1 MTMAKDRPGLVT
13 DRRQKPVGNSRR
25 NSPQMLC
32 RRSFIGQHLS
42 PVIKRIP
49 SSCLSLDGISRM
61 MRRLKKQTRARDLTF
76 SASRSR
82 TLHSRP
88 PLNRFQEIFHA
99 IKTGRYPNRT
109 QLARSIEVTTKTIQ
123 RDLDYM
129 RYQLNL
135 PIEFDYARGG
145 YYLTKTITDLPLFQL
160 TESELVSVFVAQKAL
175 EAYRGTP
182 FEQPL
187 RTAFQKLQAATS
199 NPGARVSISWED
211 LGSSIS
217 FRHFGA
223 YLPDMTVFAD
233 LAKAIEIEE
242 VVEFDY
248 KKLDAKAFEKRT
260 VETWHLACVSG
271 QWYLL
276 GYDSGRGAC
285 RIFVLARM
293 QNVSTIAR
301 TFSHPRPGDA
311 EIGQLFQNSF
321 QICQSENTTIE
332 RIVLRFS
339 DRAAQLVRERNWHLS
354 QRLQEL
360 ANGDLELALTL
371 NSLEEIM
378 PWILSWGKHCEVIR
392 PARLHKKVMSL
403 AIFEKREN

>member
-1 MTMAKDRPGLVT
+1 
-13 DRRQKPVGNSRR
+13 
-25 NSPQMLC
+25 
-32 RRSFIGQHLS
+32 
-42 PVIKRIP
+42 
-49 SSCLSLDGISRM
+49 
-61 MRRLKKQTRARDLTF
+61 MRRLKKQTRARGSAF
-76 SASRSR
+76 SGARSR

-88 PLNRFQEIFHA
+88 PLYRFQEIFHA

-145 YYLTKTITDLPLFQL
+145 YHFTKTITDLPLFQL

-187 RTAFQKLQAATS
+187 RTAFQKLQAAAT
-199 NPGARVSISWED
+199 NPGIRISVSWED

-223 YLPDMTVFAD
+223 YLPDMTIFAE
-233 LAKAIEIEE
+233 LARAIQTEKA
-242 VVEFDY
+242 VEFDY
-248 KKLDAKAFEKRT
+248 KKLDAKSFEKRT
-260 VETWHLACVSG
+260 VEPWHLACVSG

-276 GYDSGRGAC
+276 GYDSGRGA
-285 RIFVLARM
+285 RRVFVLARM
-293 QNVSTIAR
+293 RNISTLAR
-301 TFSHPRPGDA
+301 DFAHPRPGDA
-311 EIGQLFQNSF
+311 EIRELFQNSF
-321 QICQSENTTIE
+321 QIWQSEDARLE

-339 DRAAQLVRERNWHLS
+339 GRAARLVRERNWHPS
-354 QRLQEL
+354 QTLQEL
-360 ANGDLELALTL
+360 AGGNLELGLTL
-371 NSLEEIM
+371 NSLEEIV
-378 PWILSWGKHCEVIR
+378 PWILSWGRQCGVIR
-392 PARLHKKVMSL
+392 PARLRKKVSSL
-403 AIFEKREN
+403 AVPSAQSV

>member
-1 MTMAKDRPGLVT
+1 M
-13 DRRQKPVGNSRR
+13 S
-25 NSPQMLC
+25 
-32 RRSFIGQHLS
+32 
-42 PVIKRIP
+42 
-49 SSCLSLDGISRM
+49 
-61 MRRLKKQTRARDLTF
+61 RLKKLTRVHELVSPRGKQ
-76 SASRSR
+76 R

-88 PLNRFQEIFHA
+88 PLSRFQEIFQA

-145 YYLTKTITDLPLFQL
+145 YHFTKTINDLPLFQL

-175 EAYRGTP
+175 EAYKDTP

-187 RTAFQKLQAATS
+187 RTAFQKLQAAIS

-223 YLPDMTVFAD
+223 YLLDTTIFAE
-233 LAKAIEIEE
+233 LAKAIEIKG

-248 KKLDAKAFEKRT
+248 KKLDAKAFAKRA
-260 VETWHLACVSG
+260 VEPWHLACASG

-276 GYDSGRGAC
+276 GYDCLRRAR

-293 QNVSTIAR
+293 QNVSATAQAL
-301 TFSHPRPGDA
+301 SNPRPNA
-311 EIGQLFQNSF
+311 KEIQHLFQNSF
-321 QICQSENTTIE
+321 QVWQSANARLE

-339 DRAAQLVRERNWHLS
+339 GRAVQLVRERNWHPS
-354 QRLQEL
+354 QSLQEL
-360 ANGDLELALTL
+360 ADGDLEVTLRL
-371 NSLEEIM
+371 NSFDEIV
-378 PWILSWGKHCEVIR
+378 PWILSWGRQCEVIS
-392 PARLHKKVMSL
+392 PTRLHKKIMSL
-403 AIFEKREN
+403 AILSTGTTNS

>member
-1 MTMAKDRPGLVT
+1 MAKDRPGLAT
-13 DRRQKPVGNSRR
+13 GERPAADGYMRYR
-25 NSPQMLC
+25 NWQMLC
-32 RRSFIGQHLS
+32 RRPRLGLRLS
-42 PVIKRIP
+42 PLPRRIP
-49 SSCLSLDGISRM
+49 SSCLSLDVISRVM
-61 MRRLKKQTRARDLTF
+61 HRVKKQTRARGLAI
-76 SASRSR
+76 SGPRSR

-145 YYLTKTITDLPLFQL
+145 YYFSKTVTDLPLFQL

-187 RTAFQKLQAATS
+187 RTAFQKLQAATT
-199 NPGARVSISWED
+199 NPGVRISISWED

-223 YLPDMTVFAD
+223 YLPDMTIFAN
-233 LAKAIEIEE
+233 LAKTIQTEE

-248 KKLDAKAFEKRT
+248 KKLDANAYEKRI
-260 VETWHLACVSG
+260 VEPWHLACVSG

-276 GYDSGRGAC
+276 GYDISREAR
-285 RIFVLARM
+285 RIFVLGRM
-293 QNVSTIAR
+293 QNVSTITR

-311 EIGQLFQNSF
+311 GIQQLFQNSF
-321 QICQSENTTIE
+321 QIWQSENARLE

-339 DRAAQLVRERNWHLS
+339 GRAAQLVRERNWHPS
-354 QRLQEL
+354 QRIQEL
-360 ANGDLELALTL
+360 ADGNLELALTL
-371 NSLEEIM
+371 NSLEEIV
-378 PWILSWGKHCEVIR
+378 PWILSWGRLCEVIR
-392 PARLHKKVMSL
+392 PATLRKKVSSL
-403 AIFEKREN
+403 AIPSA